1 MEKYMRNKSIF
12 TKTSTNGTAL
22 SANVRRQATAAPVRH
37 HLVAD
42 TPHVGLLPKGA
53 NRKDLST
60 PVISEEHEVIKVQGS
75 IVDKLILVLPI
86 AAVSPS
92 TLESIADRFS
102 SIRGLR
108 GITPKGDNYQKRYVL
123 PCPGGSKIIFGV
135 LPANPRMR
143 FALKIVMNPA
153 HITAED
159 TALFIRI
166 LAQAFVPEPK
176 AMLSKFL
183 IQRVD
188 QAYDHPVAISD
199 LIVHAI
205 GSTVEEK
212 YYVASDRS
220 GRIQTWYC
228 GSVQSKE
235 RFISYDQVDSDAFKV
250 AHGEKPSRPSPYA
263 DAEVVIDKPRGKA
276 DMTRFE
282 ARRMFQDPLTLEAI
296 DLRPQP
302 FGRFAIYLVDTAR
315 VHDAPA
321 MFSLYLE
328 SVRLRGVTG
337 ARMQFLANHPGK
349 PAKQQLSE
357 FESFLGRC
365 VAPWWDQAKLDC
377 SVKNGLR
384 RTPAWR
390 ALKFLASEQC
400 DALRPSF

>member
-1 MEKYMRNKSIF
+1 MRTKSIF
-12 TKTSTNGTAL
+12 TKTTTNGTAL
-22 SANVRRQATAAPVRH
+22 SADVRRQATAAPFRH
-37 HLVAD
+37 HSVAD
-42 TPHVGLLPKGA
+42 TPCVGLMPKRT
-53 NRKDLST
+53 NRKELPT
-60 PVISEEHEVIKVQGS
+60 PVTSAEQEVIEIQVG

-92 TLESIADRFS
+92 TLESIADRFT

-108 GITPKGDNYQKRYVL
+108 SINPKGDSYKNRYVL
-123 PCPGGSKIIFGV
+123 RCPSGSKIIFGV
-135 LPANPRMR
+135 LPADPRMR

-153 HITAED
+153 HITVED
-159 TALFIRI
+159 TGLFIRT
-166 LAQAFVPEPK
+166 LAKAFVPEPK

-188 QAYDHPVAISD
+188 QAYDHPVAVSD
-199 LIVHAI
+199 LIVHAV
-205 GSTVEEK
+205 GSPVEEK
-212 YYVASDRS
+212 YYVASDRT

-228 GSVQSKE
+228 GSVESQE
-235 RFISYDQVDSDAFKV
+235 RFISYDQVDSDAFKE
-250 AHGEKPSRPSPYA
+250 AHGEKPSRPSPYG
-263 DAEVVIDKPRGKA
+263 DAEVVINKPRGQA

-282 ARRMFQDPLTLEAI
+282 ARRMYREPLTLDAV
-296 DLRPQP
+296 DLKPQP
-302 FGRFAIYLVDTAR
+302 FGRFTIYLVDIAR

-337 ARMQFLANHPGK
+337 ARMQFLANHSGK
-349 PAKQQLSE
+349 PAKQLLSE

-377 SVKNGLR
+377 SVRNGLR

-390 ALKFLASEQC
+390 ALKYLVSEQ
-400 DALRPSF
+400 